1 MECLVLEMLQHRVFG
16 GVASAPGGA
25 PPPRPSLFFCSCGV
39 LPESVR
45 CPGFTIAASSYATA
59 GFNQIRHLP
68 ASLDTRNDV
77 VVVVLVV
84 VVVVMLIIENVLCRN
99 IPNDV

>member
-59 GFNQIRHLP
+59 DFNQIRHLP
-68 ASLDTRNDV
+68 ASLNTRNDV
-77 VVVVLVV
+77 VV

-99 IPNDV
+99 IRNDV